1 MSGLNQVSSSNPK
14 EVLAI
19 LCKQKGG
26 KVNRCT
32 MRRVHLIEVFFAV
45 AVMAPFQ
52 YSYPQSPPGKA
63 ASAPTGSALMVPAD
77 TTIPLRLMNTVNS
90 RTAQAGQALYCETIF
105 PITVGNRIVIPRGSS
120 VKGSITK
127 VVRPGRGRAKK
138 AQIGLR
144 FETLILPS
152 GTTFPLRAT
161 LSGFGG
167 TGKEGFQPKESKIE
181 GASSKGED
189 VGKVA
194 ETTITGAELGTIV
207 GAADRSVGK
216 GLGIG
221 SLAGAGGGLVWI
233 LASRG
238 KEIVLPPG
246 TNFELQ
252 LSAPL
257 TFSRDD
263 LEPPSRYDQ
272 GPAVPK

>member
-1 MSGLNQVSSSNPK
+1 MLP
-14 EVLAI
+14 
-19 LCKQKGG
+19 
-26 KVNRCT
+26 
-32 MRRVHLIEVFFAV
+32 
-45 AVMAPFQ
+45 
-52 YSYPQSPPGKA
+52 A
-63 ASAPTGSALMVPAD
+63 A
-77 TTIPLRLMNTVNS
+77 TTIPLRLMNTINS
-90 RTAQAGQALYCETIF
+90 RTTQAGQALYCETIF

-120 VKGSITK
+120 VKGSITE

-144 FETLILPS
+144 FESLVLPNGITL
-152 GTTFPLRAT
+152 PLRAT

-181 GASSKGED
+181 NAPSKGED

-194 ETTITGAELGTIV
+194 ETTITGAELGAIV

-221 SLAGAGGGLVWI
+221 SLAGAGGGLVWVM
-233 LASRG
+233 ASRG

-257 TFSRDD
+257 TFTQDD
-263 LEPPSRYDQ
+263 LQPPSPYDQ
-272 GPAVPK
+272 GVPRLPR

>member
-1 MSGLNQVSSSNPK
+1 MKRSHITES
-14 EVLAI
+14 
-19 LCKQKGG
+19 
-26 KVNRCT
+26 
-32 MRRVHLIEVFFAV
+32 FFAI
-45 AVMAPFQ
+45 AVLILFQ
-52 YSYPQSPPGKA
+52 HGYLRSQQGNASPAPPG
-63 ASAPTGSALMVPAD
+63 STLMLPAE
-77 TTIPLRLMNTVNS
+77 TAIPLQLMNTINS
-90 RTAQAGQALYCETIF
+90 RTTQVGQALYFETIF

-120 VKGSITK
+120 VKGSITE
-127 VVRPGRGRAKK
+127 VVRPRRGRAKK

-144 FETLILPS
+144 FETLVLPN
-152 GTTFPLRAT
+152 GITLPLRAT

-167 TGKEGFQPKESKIE
+167 TGKEGFQPKESKVE

-189 VGKVA
+189 AGKVA

-207 GAADRSVGK
+207 GAAERSPVK

-238 KEIVLPPG
+238 KEIVLPSG

-257 TFSRDD
+257 TFSQDD
-263 LEPPSRYDQ
+263 FKPPSPYDQ
-272 GPAVPK
+272 GAAALPR